1 MMPLQVVDSLF
12 HINSYLLPLFRIAA
26 LFAVVPVFG
35 AKVIPMRVKL
45 VFALVMTMI
54 ITPLIPAPS
63 FGDIGTGRLVLAVT
77 EQILIGLVMGFVL
90 RLVFSAIETG
100 GHLVGQTMGL
110 GFAQMVDPSNGVTI
124 PVISQFYTLLATL
137 MFLALNGHLIIVD
150 TLVESFHILPV
161 IGGTLS
167 EGAIWAL
174 LESALWLFKGAVL
187 IALPVMTS
195 LLLVNI
201 AFGVVMRSAPQMNIF
216 VIGFPIAIML
226 GFLIIWVTLPAYQS
240 QFSGL
245 IDDAFLRMT
254 GFLRMR

>member
-1 MMPLQVVDSLF
+1 MPLQVVDSLF
-12 HINSYLLPLFRIAA
+12 HINSYLLPLFRIGA
-26 LFAVVPVFG
+26 LFAIAPVFG
-35 AKVIPMRVKL
+35 ARVIPMRVKL
-45 VFALVMTMI
+45 VLALVMTMI
-54 ITPLIPAPS
+54 ITPLIPVSA
-63 FGDIGTGRLVLAVT
+63 FNQAGTGEMILAVA
-77 EQILIGLVMGFVL
+77 EQILIGFVMGFIL
-90 RLVFSAIETG
+90 KLVFSAIETG

-137 MFLALNGHLIIVD
+137 MFLALNGHLVMIDI
-150 TLVESFHILPV
+150 LVESFHVLPV
-161 IGGTLS
+161 MGGKL
-167 EGAIWAL
+167 GQGVIWAL

-226 GFLIIWVTLPAYQS
+226 GFLIIMVTLPAYQT

-245 IDDAFLRMT
+245 VDDSFLRLTAFLRMD
-254 GFLRMR
+254 